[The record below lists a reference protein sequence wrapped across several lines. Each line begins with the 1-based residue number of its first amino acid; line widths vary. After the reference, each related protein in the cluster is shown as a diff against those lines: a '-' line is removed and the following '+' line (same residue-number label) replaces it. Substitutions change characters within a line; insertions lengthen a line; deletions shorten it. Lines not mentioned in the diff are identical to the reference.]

1 MSAFYFARMASD
13 IPIDLLLPTV
23 FINLVYWMG
32 KTLGQQQLLISCISS
47 VVTSISQPC
56 TEACLDARA
65 CPATLPIWCS
75 THA

>member
-32 KTLGQQQLLISCISS
+32 ETLSQQSRSWSAAYLCVTQSSPQLYRCISS
-47 VVTSISQPC
+47 
-56 TEACLDARA
+56 
-65 CPATLPIWCS
+65 CPS
-75 THA
+75 MHKHV